1 MYLEHFNLKKSPF
14 AEEPDPDIFF
24 KEAGREKI
32 LKALNQELQTGKP
45 LIRLTGSEGSG
56 KTLLCRVL
64 QHQVSGSAYEV
75 VYLDNPVGSFDD
87 LLHVV
92 CLDLGMDPAT
102 VPDRNMLSELR
113 TLLVRRE
120 DVHKK
125 VLLIVDEA
133 EKLFLAALERL
144 MRALC
149 EASGKH
155 TLQVLLAG
163 RPTLNAN
170 LDQLTVYCSDV
181 DLEGGYVLEPLS
193 EEETAR
199 YLRFRLSAAGLA
211 PDSREEIFTEGAV
224 HKIFESARGNLRLI
238 NILAEEA
245 LRTSSSD
252 KSFLV
257 LLDHVANQ
265 HDNSEKTRAL
275 TLSSGLTGKKVM
287 VLGGGILALL
297 LVLVFLFNGGL
308 IKKKTEPD
316 VEAEHTLT
324 TPEVTEPPD
333 LTSEQLE
340 SPPEM
345 IVEVT
350 EEEQI
355 PETVAIQP
363 PPERPAP
370 ELHPDRVVEL
380 KADKIKSLPARR
392 GHTDPAKVEPKR
404 DHRQL
409 QSQPLSAGTAN
420 SANRNGEQLY
430 QERLRASAKWVAGAY
445 HNVYTVQMMMLASEQ
460 AIPNIKKMLVED
472 QYYAIKNNFYIL
484 RKKTSPPT
492 LFVFYGTYNSME
504 QARQARNNMPLFLR
518 KHHPYAL
525 SINDAL
531 KKTED

>member
-32 LKALNQELQTGKP
+32 LKALSEDLQTGKP
-45 LIRLTGSEGSG
+45 LIRITGSEGSG

-64 QHQVSGSAYEV
+64 QQRLADSGFEV

-113 TLLVRRE
+113 TLLSHRE

-149 EASGKH
+149 EVNGKH

-181 DLEGGYVLEPLS
+181 DMEGGYVLEPLS

-199 YLRFRLSAAGLA
+199 YLNFRLNAAGLST
-211 PDSREEIFTEGAV
+211 DSREEIFTEGAV
-224 HKIFESARGNLRLI
+224 HKIFESAGGNLRLI

-245 LRTSSSD
+245 LRTSSTD

-257 LLDHVANQ
+257 LLDHVASQNDRG
-265 HDNSEKTRAL
+265 DNNAKST
-275 TLSSGLTGKKVM
+275 SSTALTGKKII
-287 VLGGGILALL
+287 LSGGGVLILLL
-297 LVLVFLFNGGL
+297 LVFLINNSWN
-308 IKKKTEPD
+308 KKKTEPI
-316 VEAEHTLT
+316 AESKPPLT
-324 TPEVTEPPD
+324 STQVTEPPQ
-333 LTSEQLE
+333 LT
-340 SPPEM
+340 PARPEAAPEI

-350 EEEQI
+350 EEQQAPEAVVPHPSPEQ
-355 PETVAIQP
+355 
-363 PPERPAP
+363 PAP
-370 ELHPDRVVEL
+370 ELHPDQVVEL
-380 KADKIKSLPARR
+380 KADKIKSLPATPGNTHSTPVETKRRR
-392 GHTDPAKVEPKR
+392 GV
-404 DHRQL
+404 
-409 QSQPLSAGTAN
+409 QSRPMAAS

-430 QERLRASAKWVAGAY
+430 QERLKASAKWLAGAY
-445 HNVYTVQMMMLASEQ
+445 HNVYTVQLMMLASEQ
-460 AIPNIKKMLVED
+460 AAPNIKKMLVED
-472 QYYAIKNNFYIL
+472 EYYAIKNNFYIL

-492 LFVFYGTYNSME
+492 LFVFYGTYDSME

-525 SINDAL
+525 SISDAL

>member
-32 LKALNQELQTGKP
+32 LKALLKELQTGKP
-45 LIRLTGSEGSG
+45 LIRVTGSEGSG

-64 QHQVSGSAYEV
+64 QHELAGSDFEV

-92 CLDLGMDPAT
+92 CLDLGMNPAT

-113 TLLVRRE
+113 TLLVHRE

-149 EASGKH
+149 EVSGKH
-155 TLQVLLAG
+155 TLQVLLIG

-181 DLEGGYVLEPLS
+181 DMEGGYVLEPLS

-199 YLRFRLSAAGLA
+199 YLKFRLSAAGLS

-224 HKIFESARGNLRLI
+224 HKIYESARGNLRLI

-245 LRTSSSD
+245 LRTSSTD

-265 HDNSEKTRAL
+265 NDKSEKTGKL
-275 TLSSGLTGKKVM
+275 PLSSSLTGKKVM
-287 VLGGGILALL
+287 LLGGGIFALL
-297 LVLVFLFNGGL
+297 LLVFLFNGGWNQ
-308 IKKKTEPD
+308 KKIEPV
-316 VEAEHTLT
+316 VEAEQPPVTAQ
-324 TPEVTEPPD
+324 VTEPPEV
-333 LTSEQLE
+333 TSNQLE
-340 SPPEM
+340 PPPKM
-345 IVEVT
+345 IIEVT
-350 EEEQI
+350 EEEQL
-355 PETVAIQP
+355 PETVIPQ
-363 PPERPAP
+363 PAP

-380 KADKIKSLPARR
+380 KADNIKSIPATHGNTRS
-392 GHTDPAKVEPKR
+392 TTVEPKR
-404 DHRQL
+404 ERQI
-409 QSQPLSAGTAN
+409 QSRPLSASTAD
-420 SANRNGEQLY
+420 SSNRNGEQLY
-430 QERLRASAKWVAGAY
+430 QERLRASAKWLAGAY
-445 HNVYTVQMMMLASEQ
+445 HNVYTVQLMMLASEQ
-460 AIPNIKKMLVED
+460 AAPNIKKMLVDDE
-472 QYYAIKNNFYIL
+472 YFAIKNNLYIL
-484 RKKTSPPT
+484 LKKTSPPT
-492 LFVFYGTYNSME
+492 LFVFYGTYDSME